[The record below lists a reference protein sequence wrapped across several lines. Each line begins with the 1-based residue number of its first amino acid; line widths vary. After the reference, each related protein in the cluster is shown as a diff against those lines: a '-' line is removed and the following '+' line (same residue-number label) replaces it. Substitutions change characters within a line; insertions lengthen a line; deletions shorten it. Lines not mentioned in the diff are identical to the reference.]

1 MPSSIPTAIFSGHPL
16 PDAQM
21 KRIFES
27 FLFFAALPLLAASD
41 TAHVGKSSSMDA
53 NSAEA
58 LRIQRQIALAA
69 ELEAEGAESEALFV
83 LAAADVLQGG
93 APATPMDETVLNT
106 AGPAPHSGKSSEP
119 RSIGAWL
126 ARGVVSFY
134 RTFVGPAI
142 GARCVLEPSCSRY
155 FLEASRKHG
164 ILGLPMLADRL
175 VREPDASAP
184 DRPWAQT
191 PSGQWRHPDPVADH
205 DWWFR

>member
-1 MPSSIPTAIFSGHPL
+1 
-16 PDAQM
+16 M
-21 KRIFES
+21 KRIFEA
-27 FLFFAALPLLAASD
+27 FLFFSALPLLAASD
-41 TAHVGKSSSMDA
+41 TAPVGKDFSMDE
-53 NSAEA
+53 NSAET

-93 APATPMDETVLNT
+93 APALMAETDPNMV
-106 AGPAPHSGKSSEP
+106 GRAPHADKGSEP

-184 DRPWAQT
+184 DRPWVQT